1 MTSILHSVSSILP
14 SRVNS
19 AERLGVLSLR
29 NPVEFTRRRHGWSTS
44 DFESSGRRLVVR
56 AAETD
61 TDKVKSQVPE
71 KAPGGGGGSSINQ
84 LLGIKGA
91 AQETNKWK
99 IRLQLTKPVT
109 WPPLVWGVVC
119 GAAASGN
126 FHWTPE
132 DVAKSILCMLMSGPC
147 LTGYTQTINDWYDR
161 DIDAINEPYRPIPS
175 GAISEQEVITQV
187 WVLLLGGLG
196 IAGTLD
202 VWAGHTTPTLF
213 YLALGGSLLSYIYS
227 APPLKLKQ
235 NGWVGNFA
243 LGASYIS
250 LPWWAGQALFGTLTP
265 DVVVLTLLYSIAG
278 LGIAIVNDFKSV
290 EGDRAMGLQSLPVAF
305 GTEAAKWICVGAI
318 DVTQLS
324 VAGYLLASGKPYYAL
339 ALLALIIPQ
348 IVFQF
353 KYFLKDP
360 VKYDVKYQASA
371 QPFLVLGIFVTALA
385 SKPLKMSSDDERD
398 EKELDLT
405 SPEVVTKYKSAAEI
419 VNSYSRFFYLEIE
432 EALQVVLAECKPKA
446 KIVDIC
452 EKGDAFINE
461 QAGSMYKNVK
471 KKIDRG
477 VAFPTC
483 VSVNNTVGH
492 FSPLASDETVLEEG
506 DMVKID
512 MGCHIDGFIALVA
525 HTHVIQ
531 EGPVTGR
538 KADVIAA
545 ANTAAEVALRL
556 VRPGKK
562 NHAVTEAIQKV
573 AEAYDCKIVE
583 GVISHQMKQNVID
596 ASKSF
601 LSVSTPET
609 RVDDAEFEENEVY
622 AIDIVASTG
631 DGKPKLLDEKQTTVY
646 KKDAA
651 VNYQLKMKASRFII
665 SEIKEK
671 FPHMPF
677 TARSLEEKRARLG
690 LVECV
695 NHGHLQP
702 YPVLYEK
709 PGDFVAQIKF
719 TVLLMPNGSD
729 RITSHTLQE
738 IQPTKTID
746 DPEIKGWLAL
756 GIKKKKG
763 GGKKKKAAKKA
774 GEASTEAEPV
784 EASSTAQE

>member
-29 NPVEFTRRRHGWSTS
+29 NPVEFTRRRHGRSTP
-44 DFESSGRRLVVR
+44 DFETSGRRLVVR

-61 TDKVKSQVPE
+61 TDKVKSQVPD
-71 KAPGGGGGSSINQ
+71 KAPAGGGGSSINQ

-419 VNSYSRFFYLEIE
+419 VNK
-432 EALQVVLAECKPKA
+432 ALQVVLAECKPKA

-452 EKGDAFINE
+452 EKGDAFIKE
-461 QAGSMYKNVK
+461 QAGSMYKNAK

-492 FSPLASDETVLEEG
+492 FSPLASDETLLEEG

-631 DGKPKLLDEKQTTVY
+631 DGKPKLIDEKQTTVY

-729 RITSHTLQE
+729 RITSHALQE
-738 IQPTKTID
+738 LQPTKTVD

-774 GEASTEAEPV
+774 GEASTEAEPM